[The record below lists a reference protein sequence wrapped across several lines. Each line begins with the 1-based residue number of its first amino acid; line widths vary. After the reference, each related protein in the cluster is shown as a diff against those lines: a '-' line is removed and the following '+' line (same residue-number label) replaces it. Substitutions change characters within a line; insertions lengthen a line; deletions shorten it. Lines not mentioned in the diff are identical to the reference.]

1 MDRSR
6 IGHQRRTSPRTHS
19 RLPGL
24 ARRTRRDMPARP
36 QRGRLSSSYQN
47 SSLPEA
53 VTKPGPGHWI
63 KRGPQKR
70 LMVFSGRSHPLAR
83 ASHHR
88 AARRRARRD
97 RVATPSANGETYC
110 RYDESIRGAD
120 LFLVQTGCGAIDQ
133 NLMELLLM
141 IQAAKLASAKRI
153 TAVIPAFPVRE
164 AGPQG
169 EAARADLGAPRR
181 RHAAA
186 GGRRPRAD
194 DGPACR
200 TDPGLLH
207 DPGRPHDELCRFSP
221 GISATSG

>member
-1 MDRSR
+1 MQPVSAA
-6 IGHQRRTSPRTHS
+6 TELV
-19 RLPGL
+19 LPGL
-24 ARRTRRDMPARP
+24 E
-36 QRGRLSSSYQN
+36 S
-47 SSLPEA
+47 PEA
-53 VTKPGPGHWI
+53 VTKPAAGHWI
-63 KRGPQKR
+63 ERGPQKR
-70 LMVFSGRSHPLAR
+70 LMVFSGRSHPSLAQR
-83 ASHHR
+83 ITEQLGVELGEIELH
-88 AARRRARRD
+88 
-97 RVATPSANGETYC
+97 TFGNGETYC

-153 TAVIPAFPVRE
+153 TAVIPALPVRA

-194 DGPACR
+194 DGPAR
-200 TDPGLLH
+200 RADPGLLH
-207 DPGRPHDELCRFSP
+207 DPGRPHDEPAALRP
-221 GISATSG
+221 ALPRPRADG